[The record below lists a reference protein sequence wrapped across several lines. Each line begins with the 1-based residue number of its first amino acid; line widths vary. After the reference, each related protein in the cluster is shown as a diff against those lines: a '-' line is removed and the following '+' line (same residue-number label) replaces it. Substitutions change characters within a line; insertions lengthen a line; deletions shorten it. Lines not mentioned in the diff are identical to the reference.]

1 MVIVFVRN
9 KHGLIRNTTMK
20 KYFLGL
26 IIFTILIFCAIDTP
40 AQTIADNWYG
50 NGIVDIP
57 NSSNNYLSELIVT
70 EKNKK
75 VIGVFSYYFRD
86 SLFSNSIQGTYN
98 DATRRLTLNKQNI
111 IFHRTINTKI
121 GIDCPMYGEF
131 TLRTSKIESV
141 LSGVLFTDNDHQFT
155 CPSINF
161 MLKKGNDIIPIK
173 RNVIVSKQI
182 DSLTINSHKK
192 IDDKQI
198 VFKSRAKVYTQELEI
213 ENKSIRLELYDNGQI
228 DYDSVSL
235 YLNDTLVLP
244 KSMLTH
250 NAINITLPLNDSLP
264 FNELSMFAENL
275 GLIPPNT
282 AALILY
288 DGKTRYEI
296 MMSSDL
302 SRNATIKLIKKK
314 KEK

>member
-1 MVIVFVRN
+1 
-9 KHGLIRNTTMK
+9 MK

-40 AQTIADNWYG
+40 AQIIADNWYG

-57 NSSNNYLSELIVT
+57 NSSNNYLSELIIT

-75 VIGVFSYYFRD
+75 IIGVFSYYFRD
-86 SLFSNSIQGTYN
+86 SLFSNTIQGTYN
-98 DATRRLTLNKQNI
+98 KATRRLTLNKQNI
-111 IFHRTINTKI
+111 IFHRTANTKI
-121 GIDCPMYGEF
+121 GVDCPMYGEF
-131 TLRTSKIESV
+131 SLRTSRIESI
-141 LSGVLFTDNDHQFT
+141 LNGVLFADVDHQFT

-161 MLKKGNDIIPIK
+161 ILKKGSDIIPIK
-173 RNVIVSKQI
+173 RAVIVYKQI
-182 DSLTINSHKK
+182 DSFTINSHKK
-192 IDDKQI
+192 IDEKQI
-198 VFKSRAKVYTQELEI
+198 AYKSRAKVYTQELEI
-213 ENKSIRLELYDNGQI
+213 ESKSIRLELYDNGQI

-235 YLNDTLVLP
+235 YLNDTLALP
-244 KSMLTH
+244 KTMLTH

-288 DGKTRYEI
+288 DGKIRHEI
-296 MMSSDL
+296 MMTSDL

>member
-1 MVIVFVRN
+1 
-9 KHGLIRNTTMK
+9 MK

-26 IIFTILIFCAIDTP
+26 IIFILQSFCVIDTS
-40 AQTIADNWYG
+40 AQTITDNWYG
-50 NGIVDIP
+50 NGIVDIA
-57 NSSNNYLSELIVT
+57 NGSNNYLSELIIT

-75 VIGVFSYYFRD
+75 VIGVFNYYFRD
-86 SLFSNSIQGTYN
+86 SLFSNRIQGTYN

-111 IFHRTINTKI
+111 IFHRTTNTKI
-121 GIDCPMYGEF
+121 GVDCPMYGEF
-131 TLRTSKIESV
+131 TLRTSRIESV

-161 MLKKGNDIIPIK
+161 IFKKGSDIIPIK
-173 RNVIVSKQI
+173 RDVIFSTQI
-182 DSLTINSHKK
+182 DSLIIKSHKK

-213 ENKSIRLELYDNGQI
+213 ESKSIRLELYDNGQI

-244 KSMLTH
+244 KTMLTH

-288 DGKTRYEI
+288 DGKIRHEI
-296 MMSSDL
+296 MMTSDL